1 MLPTWLSPTQVRII
15 PVSGKYLNDSIKL
28 MEYLE
33 GNRIRVDVDDREES
47 VEKRI
52 MEAETEWI
60 PYIVVFGRREKESG
74 KLSVRIRAEGRV
86 AEMEAEELVKRI
98 CEEVRGKPFKPL
110 PLPKLL
116 SRRPIFS

>member
-1 MLPTWLSPTQVRII
+1 
-15 PVSGKYLNDSIKL
+15 
-28 MEYLE
+28 MEK
-33 GNRIRVDVDDREES
+33 NKIRVDVDDREES

-60 PYIVVFGRREKESG
+60 PYIIVFGRKEKESG
-74 KLSVRIRAEGRV
+74 SLSVRIRADGKV
-86 AEMEAEELVKRI
+86 IKMNIEELVKRI
-98 CEEVRGKPFKPL
+98 SGEVKDKPFKPL

>member
-1 MLPTWLSPTQVRII
+1 
-15 PVSGKYLNDSIKL
+15 

-33 GNRIRVDVDDREES
+33 KNRIRADVDDREES

-60 PYIVVFGRREKESG
+60 PYIIVFGKREKESG
-74 KLSVRIRAEGRV
+74 NLSVRIRAEGKV
-86 AEMEAEELVKRI
+86 VKMKAEELVKRI
-98 CEEVRGKPFKPL
+98 GEEVKDKPFKPL